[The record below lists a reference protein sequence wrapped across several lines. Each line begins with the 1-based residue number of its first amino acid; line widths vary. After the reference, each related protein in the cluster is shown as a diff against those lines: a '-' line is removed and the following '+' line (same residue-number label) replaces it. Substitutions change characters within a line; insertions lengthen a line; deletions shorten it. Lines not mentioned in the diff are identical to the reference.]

1 MVTISTQSEHEFT
14 EESTYFSHI
23 FLRFSRIK
31 DLQIFQSG
39 AMLSE
44 CIAVL
49 KLWQNVVS
57 TCISEYLAIL
67 SKSRDVGSS
76 YIVKQIA

>member
-1 MVTISTQSEHEFT
+1 MVTISTQSEYEFT
-14 EESTYFSHI
+14 EESTYFSRI
-23 FLRFSRIK
+23 FLHFSRIK
-31 DLQIFQSG
+31 DLQIFQSD

-49 KLWQNVVS
+49 KLGR
-57 TCISEYLAIL
+57 TCINAYLRRLAIL